1 MMHTKMSPEQ
11 DKLIPRSSPP
21 FNVVLVDQKQRRI
34 IQNKIGR
41 EDEQIHLEIH
51 SIFAQMIGKTMEDFS
66 SSFVGGN
73 LQYKIKR

>member
-1 MMHTKMSPEQ
+1 MMLKCHQNRTNLSW
-11 DKLIPRSSPP
+11 SSPP
-21 FNVVLVDQKQRRI
+21 FNVVLVDQKQRCV

>member
-1 MMHTKMSPEQ
+1 MHTKMSPEL
-11 DKLIPRSSPP
+11 DKLILVLTTIQC
-21 FNVVLVDQKQRRI
+21 VVLVDQKQRRI

-73 LQYKIKR
+73 IQYKIKR

>member
-1 MMHTKMSPEQ
+1 MSPEL
-11 DKLIPRSSPP
+11 DKLILVL
-21 FNVVLVDQKQRRI
+21 NTIQCVVLVDQKQRRI

-51 SIFAQMIGKTMEDFS
+51 SIFAQMIGKTREDFS